1 MPQSSNDFLFYLA
14 IAVISVFV
22 IGILLFELVSFFS
35 KFSQELKFIKSELKR
50 TDGAEHRY
58 WKKQKRKLWL
68 SLIPFVNYKE

>member
-1 MPQSSNDFLFYLA
+1 
-14 IAVISVFV
+14 
-22 IGILLFELVSFFS
+22 LLFELISFFS
-35 KFSQELKFIKSELKR
+35 KFSHELKFIKSELKR